1 MPLATIPNIHKLQW
15 HEGML
20 LSPQHFQYGEMRL
33 EQLLYTSSMSS
44 AYTSWGILDF
54 TLDQNLLAQGII
66 EISQLQAIL
75 PDGAVILHDAKL
87 IQDISQP
94 LNLRYNLAD
103 LGLKSATDLSICLC
117 LHHTSDNK
125 QRYES
130 VEYNNVI
137 DENSSDNII
146 NLPILRPKIFLNPN
160 QVPGECTG
168 FPLLKLLF
176 DGKQFTL
183 KPFLA
188 ASLNLPHAHPIR
200 KQLTSIVLN
209 IRQKA
214 AFLINK
220 TQQTTSAPILRDTRE
235 TLKPL
240 IACLCI
246 LEPLIGL
253 ERLHPERLFDLLLN
267 TAANLLPLQT
277 TQIPGVFPT
286 YDPFDPGNSIEFF
299 LNLFEK
305 TISTIQQK
313 YLSISFHQQDRL
325 FYLHILPAYLNDT
338 IYVGFRCPP
347 GMSEKQMFE
356 WVQESIISSDE
367 KIDVVTTRRI
377 SGATRAALADY
388 DIEELIPNPGTIIF
402 GLKKGDE
409 FIKARQNLNIFNPGD
424 TPEKRPL
431 DITLFVRQ
439 NDSP

>member
-1 MPLATIPNIHKLQW
+1 MPLATLTNLNKIQW

-20 LSPQHFQYGEMRL
+20 LSPQHFQYGELRI
-33 EQLLYTSSMSS
+33 EQLLYASSQNS
-44 AYTSWGILDF
+44 AYCNWGALDF
-54 TLDQNLLAQGII
+54 AIDKNLLAQGII
-66 EISQLQAIL
+66 ELSQLLAIL
-75 PDGAVILHDAKL
+75 PDGTIILHNSEL
-87 IQDISQP
+87 SNENTPP

-103 LGLKSATDLSICLC
+103 LGLKGSSELSICLC
-117 LHHTSDNK
+117 LHQVSNSK

-130 VEYNNVI
+130 IEYSNVV

-146 NLPILRPKIFLNPN
+146 TLPILRPKIFLNPN
-160 QVPGECTG
+160 EVPSECIG
-168 FPLLKLLF
+168 FPIVKLSF
-176 DGKQFTL
+176 DGKQFSL
-183 KPFLA
+183 QKFLP
-188 ASLNLPHAHPIR
+188 ASLNIPQGDPIR
-200 KQLTSIVLN
+200 QQLSSIVLN

-253 ERLHPERLFDLLLN
+253 ERLHPERLFDHLLN
-267 TAANLLPLQT
+267 VATNLLPMQT
-277 TQIPGVFPT
+277 TQIPGVLPT
-286 YDPFDPGNSIEFF
+286 YDPFDPGSCIEFF

-305 TISTIQQK
+305 TISTVQQK
-313 YLSISFHQQDRL
+313 FLSIPFHQQDRL
-325 FYLHILPAYLNDT
+325 FYLHLQPAYLNDT
-338 IYVGFRCPP
+338 VYIGFRCPD

-356 WVQESIISSDE
+356 WIQEAIISCDD

-377 SGATRAALADY
+377 SGASRTAVAD
-388 DIEELIPNPGTIIF
+388 DDTEELIPNPGTIIF
-402 GLKKGDE
+402 SFKNSDE

-424 TPEKRPL
+424 TQEKRPI

-439 NDSP
+439 NDST